1 MDAETIIVTEQTY
14 INLLR
19 SEVVPALG
27 CTEPIAVALAVAR
40 AREALPGKCVRV
52 SVATSANI
60 YKNGMG
66 VGIPGTGQTGLT
78 IAAALGAIEGRSADS
93 LELLKHVNAEVV
105 ARARLLVAEGAIDI
119 HIQEGSPKLYVR
131 ATLHDKEGN
140 VATCTIQDKHSSIAE
155 VTLNGKSLLAGGDGT
170 VDDSECHAA
179 PSDGS
184 AARAITV
191 TGIFDFADKVPI
203 EKIAFILESE
213 KLNRKIAQE
222 GLSGNY
228 GLEVGRKIKERM
240 EAGTLGKGLMTE
252 AMAMTAA
259 ASDARMAGSTTP
271 VMSNSGSGNQG
282 ITATL
287 PVVAAA
293 DYLHS
298 STEKLTRALALSH
311 LVAIHIKGYLGRLSA
326 LCGCVVA
333 SSGAGCGIAYLM
345 GGGEK
350 EVEATIKNMLGSVTG
365 MLCDGAKV
373 GCALKVSSGVSTAVT
388 SALLAMEGSCI
399 SANDG
404 IIETDIE
411 RCIRNLGNIGAEGM
425 RETDE
430 MVLEI
435 MTHKAE

>member
-1 MDAETIIVTEQTY
+1 M
-14 INLLR
+14 
-19 SEVVPALG
+19 
-27 CTEPIAVALAVAR
+27 
-40 AREALPGKCVRV
+40 
-52 SVATSANI
+52 
-60 YKNGMG
+60 
-66 VGIPGTGQTGLT
+66 
-78 IAAALGAIEGRSADS
+78 
-93 LELLKHVNAEVV
+93 
-105 ARARLLVAEGAIDI
+105 
-119 HIQEGSPKLYVR
+119 
-131 ATLHDKEGN
+131 
-140 VATCTIQDKHSSIAE
+140 
-155 VTLNGKSLLAGGDGT
+155 
-170 VDDSECHAA
+170 
-179 PSDGS
+179 
-184 AARAITV
+184 
-191 TGIFDFADKVPI
+191 
-203 EKIAFILESE
+203 
-213 KLNRKIAQE
+213 
-222 GLSGNY
+222 
-228 GLEVGRKIKERM
+228 
-240 EAGTLGKGLMTE
+240 
-252 AMAMTAA
+252 
-259 ASDARMAGSTTP
+259 
-271 VMSNSGSGNQG
+271 
-282 ITATL
+282 
-287 PVVAAA
+287 VAAA

-435 MTHKAE
+435 MTHKVE